1 MAIRLGSVTINKI
14 RLGSVLINKAYLGSA
29 QIYPTGGGGGG
40 GGIGVGLFDG
50 METFSLGL
58 PTTKSWTKVGG
69 ASFSLAQSASNV
81 TEGSFSADIG
91 SAFGG
96 LNLVNAIFYDFSG
109 ITNILVDVK
118 PSGVAQTAV
127 QFAIT
132 DGTLTETTQT
142 TLGSGTATTLTL
154 TPILVNKASAKL
166 RVQSVDA
173 LDNGQTFFI
182 DNIRCT

>member
-1 MAIRLGSVTINKI
+1 
-14 RLGSVLINKAYLGSA
+14 
-29 QIYPTGGGGGG
+29 
-40 GGIGVGLFDG
+40 
-50 METFSLGL
+50 
-58 PTTKSWTKVGG
+58 
-69 ASFSLAQSASNV
+69 
-81 TEGSFSADIG
+81 
-91 SAFGG
+91 
-96 LNLVNAIFYDFSG
+96 
-109 ITNILVDVK
+109 
-118 PSGVAQTAV
+118 V